1 MASASALRFA
11 VPMSIGANVGSHTL
25 QTSSPVHKQV
35 VHKTRE
41 PTFAPI
47 ACTETCWKHGTLSVK
62 EKVSGDLRLLST
74 LISKALL

>member
-25 QTSSPVHKQV
+25 QTSCPVHKQV
-35 VHKTRE
+35 VHKTRK

-47 ACTETCWKHGTLSVK
+47 ARTVQKGARHATARAFALAHF
-62 EKVSGDLRLLST
+62 VSR
-74 LISKALL
+74 ARVA